1 MSGGVEGDWIWG
13 KESRGQEP
21 QPVPPFHWMP
31 QKAWCLERKIKAAAI
46 RVVWFVYRS
55 VFRFLFF
62 FFPSSPS
69 FFKALLLLV
78 ASLPRSALPQTR
90 GARIALQ
97 RSGGLWLIYI
107 YMYIYICTRFWCE
120 LGLFFTLILSFLVG
134 RVFFF
139 LCRLVLSD
147 RIKDLICMME
157 CIEVL
162 LLCFGECLLL
172 KWIGIIWDVNSFF
185 FSVF

>member
-62 FFPSSPS
+62 FFFSLLPFFFQGSPPPRGFSSS
-69 FFKALLLLV
+69 FSASSNARRAHRVATKRRTLV
-78 ASLPRSALPQTR
+78 N
-90 GARIALQ
+90 
-97 RSGGLWLIYI
+97 I

-172 KWIGIIWDVNSFF
+172 KWIGMICK
-185 FSVF
+185 